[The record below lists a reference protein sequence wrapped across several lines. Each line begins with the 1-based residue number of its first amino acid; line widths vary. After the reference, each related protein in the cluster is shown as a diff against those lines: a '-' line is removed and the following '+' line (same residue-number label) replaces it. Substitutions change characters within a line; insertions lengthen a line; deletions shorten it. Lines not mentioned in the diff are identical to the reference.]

1 MPVSGRPPELNP
13 PGDSGSGD
21 SATRTEP
28 TRMGVTLLTG
38 ATGTLGSALRP
49 RLSAAGHEVRA
60 ASRSPPDDGGTAE
73 WVEVDLATGAGLDA
87 ALDDVDVVVHA
98 ATAPRGDTEA
108 VDVDGTR
115 RLLTAATEEAV
126 ENVVYPSIV
135 GIDDIPYSYYEHKL
149 TAERL
154 VADSDVPS
162 TVLRATQFHSF
173 VHDLLGGVARLPV
186 WPLPTRFESQPV
198 DVGEVADAVAEYAT
212 VEAAGRVPDVGG
224 PEVESVG
231 ELAKTYREV
240 LGVRRPVLRLPLPGS
255 TAAAF
260 RAGHAT
266 CPDRAVGTVTW
277 EEWLRKH
284 RAGAG

>member
-1 MPVSGRPPELNP
+1 
-13 PGDSGSGD
+13 
-21 SATRTEP
+21 
-28 TRMGVTLLTG
+28 MGVTLLTG

-173 VHDLLGGVARLPV
+173 VHDLLGGVARLAAIARDLQRAHPGF
-186 WPLPTRFESQPV
+186 PLVGSGYSWLRHLFPQV
-198 DVGEVADAVAEYAT
+198 AAGVVGEGWAGLVGLGRGALAYPGFARDILRNGRMDAGKACITCGKCTTIMRDGGEAGCVVRDAGVYGPIYRRGRRAAEA
-212 VEAAGRVPDVGG
+212 
-224 PEVESVG
+224 
-231 ELAKTYREV
+231 
-240 LGVRRPVLRLPLPGS
+240 
-255 TAAAF
+255 
-260 RAGHAT
+260 
-266 CPDRAVGTVTW
+266 
-277 EEWLRKH
+277 
-284 RAGAG
+284 

>member
-1 MPVSGRPPELNP
+1 M
-13 PGDSGSGD
+13 
-21 SATRTEP
+21 
-28 TRMGVTLLTG
+28 TLLTG

-49 RLSAAGHEVRA
+49 RLAAAGHEVRA
-60 ASRSPPDDGGTAE
+60 ASRSPPAGGGPVE
-73 WVEVDLATGAGLDA
+73 WVEVDLATGAGLEA

-115 RLLTAATEEAV
+115 RLLTAAAQEGV

-135 GIDDIPYSYYEHKL
+135 GIGDIPYSYYGHKRTVEQL
-149 TAERL
+149 L
-154 VADSDVPS
+154 ADSDVPS

-173 VHDLLGGVARLPV
+173 VHDLLEVVAGLPV

-198 DVGEVADAVAEYAT
+198 DAGEVADAIVEYAT
-212 VEAAGRVPDVGG
+212 VEPAGRVPDVGG
-224 PEVESVG
+224 PEVKTVG
-231 ELAKTYREV
+231 ELARTYRSV
-240 LGVRRPVLRLPLPGS
+240 RGIRRPVLRLPVPGS

-260 RAGHAT
+260 RAGEAT

-277 EEWLRKH
+277 ATYLATET
-284 RAGAG
+284 